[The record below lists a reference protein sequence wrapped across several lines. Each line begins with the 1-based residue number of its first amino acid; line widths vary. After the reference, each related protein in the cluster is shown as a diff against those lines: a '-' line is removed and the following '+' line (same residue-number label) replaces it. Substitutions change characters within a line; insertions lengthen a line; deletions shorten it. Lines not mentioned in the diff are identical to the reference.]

1 VPVIK
6 QISFIAEQL
15 PTNHWQLKKTWPIL
29 DHLNQILLLH
39 YFRINDPYRVI
50 GLLIVLLLLY
60 LPVLIDV
67 APITYP
73 ELKTMIVGDKL
84 LNGSALYTEIID
96 STPPFTGW
104 FFAVINWVFGD
115 SLALKHILAFIILF
129 LEAVVLGLIF
139 IDKKAFPDSSFI
151 PSLIFGILCVFS
163 FDTISL
169 SGELVGTFFL
179 LMALNSLFR
188 EIEFRE
194 ENFEMVLK
202 TGLFIGIGSLF
213 EFSFSVYVVA
223 VLIILILFTRTSG
236 RKIFLL
242 FTGYMLPH
250 LFLIS
255 IYSIK
260 GGVDLLWEYFYLP
273 NLGFGGDTF
282 VTTGSLMVLLAIPAL
297 FFAASLILLNRESR
311 FTKYQSQLLQAM
323 FFWTIFSVLQVFYSK
338 ALRPHCFIP
347 AMIGFSFFISH
358 FFLIVARKR
367 FAELAFW
374 IFLLGIVSVAY
385 YYRYSR
391 PNEETYRNLLVEKT
405 NHPELTGKKVVVL
418 ADSLELYNG
427 TSMTTPFLNWRL
439 SEDIFL
445 NPEYYDNINLVY
457 QGFLEKPDIVIDPK
471 NLLRPFIET
480 IPSLRSQYA
489 RSPMGYERIEIISN

>member
-1 VPVIK
+1 MAIK
-6 QISFIAEQL
+6 KNLAYFG
-15 PTNHWQLKKTWPIL
+15 PLKSDT
-29 DHLNQILLLH
+29 LLH

-73 ELKTMIVGDKL
+73 ELKTMIVGDKVL
-84 LNGSALYTEIID
+84 EGSALYTEIID

-104 FFAVINWVFGD
+104 FFAVINWIFGD
-115 SLALKHILAFIILF
+115 NLALKHILAFIILF

-163 FDTISL
+163 FDTLSL

-179 LMALNSLFR
+179 LIALNSLFR

-202 TGLFIGIGSLF
+202 TGLFIGIASLF

-223 VLIILILFTRTSG
+223 VLIILILYTRTSG

-242 FTGYMLPH
+242 FTGYLLPH

-260 GGVDLLWEYFYLP
+260 GGVDLLWEYFYVP
-273 NLGFGGDTF
+273 NLGFGGDSF
-282 VTTGSLMVLLAIPAL
+282 VTPGSLMVLLSIPVL
-297 FFAASLILLNRESR
+297 FFVASLIMLNRESR

-323 FFWTIFSVLQVFYSK
+323 FFWTIFSVLQAFYSK

-347 AMIGFSFFISH
+347 AMIGLSFFISH
-358 FFLIVARKR
+358 FFHIVARKR

-385 YYRYSR
+385 YYRYSGL
-391 PNEETYRNLLVEKT
+391 NEGTYGKLLVERI
-405 NHPELTGKKVVVL
+405 NNREFAGKKIVVL

-427 TSMTTPFLNWRL
+427 TSMSTPFLNWRL
-439 SEDIFL
+439 SEDIFR
-445 NPEYYDNINLVY
+445 NPEYYDNINFVY

-489 RSPMGYERIEIISN
+489 RSPQGYERIGNISN

>member
-1 VPVIK
+1 
-6 QISFIAEQL
+6 
-15 PTNHWQLKKTWPIL
+15 L
-29 DHLNQILLLH
+29 DLLNQILLLH

-73 ELKTMIVGDKL
+73 ELKTMIVGDKVL
-84 LNGSALYTEIID
+84 EGSALYTEIVD

-104 FFAVINWVFGD
+104 FFAVVNWIFGG
-115 SLALKHILAFIILF
+115 SLALKHVLAFVILF
-129 LEAVVLGLIF
+129 IEAVVLGLIF

-163 FDTISL
+163 FDTVSL
-169 SGELVGTFFL
+169 SGELVGTLFL

-202 TGLFIGIGSLF
+202 TGLFIGIASLF
-213 EFSFSVYVVA
+213 EFSFSVYAVA
-223 VLIILILFTRTSG
+223 VLIILILYTRTSG

-242 FTGYMLPH
+242 FTGYLLPH
-250 LFLIS
+250 LFLVS

-260 GGVDLLWEYFYLP
+260 GGVEHLWDFFYVP
-273 NLGFGGDTF
+273 NLAFEGDWF
-282 VTTGSLMVLLAIPAL
+282 VNPASLLVLLSVPA
-297 FFAASLILLNRESR
+297 FFFVASLVLLNRESR

-323 FFWTIFSVLQVFYSK
+323 FFWTIFSVLQVFYTK
-338 ALRPHCFIP
+338 NLRPHSFIP

-374 IFLLGIVSVAY
+374 IFLVGVVSVSY
-385 YYRYSR
+385 YYRYSGS
-391 PNEETYRNLLVEKT
+391 NQETYRNLLVEKS
-405 NHPELTGKKVVVL
+405 NNAELTGKKIVVL

-445 NPEYYDNINLVY
+445 NPEYYDNIDLVY
-457 QGFLEKPDIVIDPK
+457 QGFLEKPDVVIDPK
-471 NLLRPFIET
+471 NLMQPFLET
-480 IPSLRSQYA
+480 IPLLRAEYA
-489 RSPMGYERIEIISN
+489 RTSVGYERIRNISN